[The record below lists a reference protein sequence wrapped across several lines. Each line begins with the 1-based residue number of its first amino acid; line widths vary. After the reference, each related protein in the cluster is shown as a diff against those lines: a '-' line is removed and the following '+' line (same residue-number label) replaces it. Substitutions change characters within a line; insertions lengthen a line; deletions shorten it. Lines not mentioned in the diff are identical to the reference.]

1 MQRDPGRW
9 QTHLGRW
16 VCSNGVLRIATE
28 LRSAGVVVTE
38 GAVYQWL
45 SGRVFPRRV
54 EGHYL
59 IQISGGALN
68 GQDLFDHAQAVRPL
82 PAVLAPPLHQ
92 AVESGLRQV
101 VEGLPPRSR

>member
-1 MQRDPGRW
+1 MQRDDGRW

-16 VCSNGVLRIATE
+16 VCTNGVLRIARD
-28 LRSAGVVVTE
+28 LRSAGVVVTD
-38 GAVYQWL
+38 GAIYSWV

-59 IQISGGALN
+59 LQISNRELT

-82 PAVLAPPLHQ
+82 PPVLAPSLQRVAEGP
-92 AVESGLRQV
+92 ERQL
-101 VEGLPPRSR
+101 VEGPPRRF